1 MRLDMSFRFSLS
13 PFTEKAKFRSS
24 PLLPQRRIPT
34 STYKLL
40 DSFSEGHR
48 YTGLDKNFVQ
58 GETLNELF
66 GQHNTSF
73 DSASRSEIH
82 MTLKR
87 SENLGFLFFSRNLI
101 LTSWPSGC
109 NNVYIWVTMSKTV
122 WEFCTLIE
130 RSSKCQRWLVW
141 NFVLAKCS
149 SGTWQCSLASWGYE
163 HTLPI

>member
-1 MRLDMSFRFSLS
+1 MRLDMSSTFSLS

-24 PLLPQRRIPT
+24 PLMPQRRIPT

-82 MTLKR
+82 TTLKR
-87 SENLGFLFFSRNLI
+87 SENLGFLFFSCNLI

-109 NNVYIWVTMSKTV
+109 NNMSTSG
-122 WEFCTLIE
+122 LQ
-130 RSSKCQRWLVW
+130 CQKLYE
-141 NFVLAKCS
+141 NSVLLLNGAANVS
-149 SGTWQCSLASWGYE
+149 VHLFE
-163 HTLPI
+163 MLF